1 MTTIF
6 QFLYISSFVTPVL
19 APFLYKSR
27 RPSMIAFYRRM
38 TFSFSFRRLYT
49 LMFTLYLVAFHFY
62 HLSVYRQPQWLFP
75 STILVMLMYSPRISE
90 RMFHFM
96 QDKLALLAFC
106 LMGMLC
112 MLFPQFLPLG
122 FTLLIIAVASV
133 FFPSIHLRDSLLKE
147 DARADFLNG
156 APDSVAGRYFR
167 WSSQESGLSDYCTV
181 SHKTDSCF
189 NRKCPDVIEDAEV
202 IEYMD

>member
-6 QFLYISSFVTPVL
+6 QFLYFSSFVTPVL

-96 QDKLALLAFC
+96 QDKQTLSAFC
-106 LMGMLC
+106 LPGILC
-112 MLFPQFLPLG
+112 MFFPQFLPLG
-122 FTLLIIAVASV
+122 FTVLVIAVAAV
-133 FFPSIHLRDSLLKE
+133 FFPSTHLRDSLLRE
-147 DARADFLNG
+147 DVRMDFLNG
-156 APDSVAGRYFR
+156 TPETVAGRYFR
-167 WSSQESGLSDYCTV
+167 WSSLESVLSDSDTANC
-181 SHKTDSCF
+181 KTNSRF
-189 NRKCPDVIEDAEV
+189 NRKSPDVIEDVEV
-202 IEYMD
+202 IEYTD